1 MVPWLGILALPLV
14 AALFAVSGAAALKL
28 IALAAVTLLGAWGA
42 ALASMLAKQRFE
54 LNNMGLNLNSV
65 RESTQTQIRNTGQE
79 LSRLK
84 EKSEETRK
92 TLEAKLAHLD
102 QIVSNL
108 PAGLIVAGPDG
119 VIGWANAG
127 VERLTGWS
135 SKEIIG
141 QNWNQIFR
149 DPLGD
154 KVPVREAAL
163 AGKNSADLDQDRMYS
178 RTGQD
183 MNVSSV
189 LWRFADNERIGWLF
203 TAKTQAI
210 DYNQLRDEF
219 VTNISHELR
228 TPLTVIKGYA
238 EILHEEAKAAD
249 SPSLEFLSV
258 ILQQS
263 ERLNGLLE
271 SILNFREASS
281 GLIGLRQE
289 KVDVLLLINT
299 IIKDHESKARA
310 KGITIVRS
318 MPESMAPAK
327 GDFNALRFAFDHILD
342 NAVKFSPKDSTV
354 RVEAGDLRL
363 VDTAWKQE
371 IRIIDNGPGI
381 ALQDLPHIFEKF
393 YRTDQKVHTL
403 VGTGIGLS
411 SAREIIE
418 NVGGNIIVESE
429 PGKGSTFT
437 VQIPILE

>member
-1 MVPWLGILALPLV
+1 MMPWLGILALPLV
-14 AALFAVSGAAALKL
+14 AALFAVSSATALRL
-28 IALAAVTLLGAWGA
+28 IALIAVGLLGAWGG
-42 ALASMLAKQRFE
+42 ALAIMLARSRAKIGNLE
-54 LNNMGLNLNSV
+54 KNLNSV
-65 RESTQTQIRNTGQE
+65 RESTQAQIKGTALE
-79 LSRLK
+79 LARLK

-92 TLEAKLAHLD
+92 ALEAQLAQLD

-119 VIGWANAG
+119 VIAWANAG

-135 SKEIIG
+135 AKEIVG
-141 QNWNQIFR
+141 QNWNQVFR
-149 DPLGD
+149 DPLGE
-154 KVPVREAAL
+154 KASVREAKL
-163 AGKNSADLDQDRMYS
+163 AGRNSADIDQDKIYS

-183 MNVSSV
+183 LNVSSV
-189 LWRFADNERIGWLF
+189 LWRFAQTERTGWLF
-203 TAKTQAI
+203 VAKAQAV
-210 DYNQLRDEF
+210 DYNRLRDEF

-238 EILHEEAKAAD
+238 EILHEEAKAEN

-263 ERLNGLLE
+263 DRLNGLLE

-289 KVDVLLLINT
+289 KIDVLLLINT
-299 IIKDHESKARA
+299 IIRDHEPKARA
-310 KGITIVRS
+310 KGITIVRN

-342 NAVKFSPKDSTV
+342 NAIKFSPKGSMV
-354 RVEAGDLRL
+354 RLEAGDLRL

-381 ALQDLPHIFEKF
+381 APQDLPHIFEKF

-429 PGKGSTFT
+429 LGKGSAFT
-437 VQIPILE
+437 VQIPIVE